1 MKKELIRIE
10 TEEKKSYYSLLDT
23 KFKNAHEALEESKHY
38 LIIEELRR
46 INLLLSQ
53 NNKSIIA
60 SAILELER
68 NSVLEIPWDNLLK
81 EL

>member
-23 KFKNAHEALEESKHY
+23 KFKNAHEALEESKRY

-46 INLLLSQ
+46 TNLVLSP

-60 SAILELER
+60 SAILRLER